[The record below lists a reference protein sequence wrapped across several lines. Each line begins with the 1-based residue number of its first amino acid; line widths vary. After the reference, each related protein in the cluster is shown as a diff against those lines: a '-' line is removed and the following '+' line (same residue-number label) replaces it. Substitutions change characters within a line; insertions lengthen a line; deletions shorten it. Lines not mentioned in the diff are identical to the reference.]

1 MHALS
6 PAHSDRDDA
15 MTATATRLLAEVMSG
30 FLDAGTTTLINR
42 VSNKRDDLLPAGCWI
57 LEVLP
62 IAATFAF
69 RN

>member
-1 MHALS
+1 
-6 PAHSDRDDA
+6 